1 MNSEPSPRTL
11 LMSAEFNDGSSGFH
25 RLTFKVDQ
33 GRGRM
38 LTTVTVLISVDA
50 YRKLATQLARARLP
64 RVDRDRLLK
73 LWARWEIGI
82 RLQEHGVLP
91 STLTITA
98 SDLDDL
104 GAYAHGVSRAL
115 LAS

>member
-1 MNSEPSPRTL
+1 MSNDSIRSM

-33 GRGRM
+33 GRGRT
-38 LTTVTVLISVDA
+38 LSNVTVLISVDA
-50 YRKLATQLARARLP
+50 HRKLATQLSRARLP
-64 RVDRDRLLK
+64 RVDRDRMLMM
-73 LWARWEIGI
+73 WARWEIAT
-82 RLQEHGVLP
+82 RLQEHGVIP
-91 STLTITA
+91 STLTVTA

-104 GAYAHGVSRAL
+104 GAYAHGFSRAL

>member
-1 MNSEPSPRTL
+1 
-11 LMSAEFNDGSSGFH
+11 MSAEFNDGSSGFH
-25 RLTFKVDQ
+25 RLTFKVDM
-33 GRGRM
+33 GRGRTM
-38 LTTVTVLISVDA
+38 SNVTVLISVDA

-73 LWARWEIGI
+73 LWARWEISSRI
-82 RLQEHGVLP
+82 RDHGVLP
-91 STLTITA
+91 STLTVTA